1 MRYFVRNA
9 IRTGLIGAFVILM
22 LFGCASVNEK
32 VEEMEVGQKYEASK
46 SWFKEKWNTVGSK
59 FSSSGD
65 EETVAE
71 SQEQDPN
78 KNFPGENDTIQHQPD
93 DFEHTVRW
101 RGESL
106 SLIAQ
111 WYTGRFE
118 NWKALAQTNPNL
130 NPNRIMVGNLI
141 YIPREMMNTKEP
153 LPRKVAAK
161 SLKNYFAHTVRQPGE
176 KLTAIAGW
184 YTGNIGNFKVL
195 AKANP
200 DIDPD
205 FLLVGNEIFI
215 PAELLKTR
223 RPLHQKSIQ
232 VSAPE
237 PAQKPAESKAAAAAP
252 SVPKQKKIQLFGPK
266 QFPAH

>member
-9 IRTGLIGAFVILM
+9 IRTGMIGVFVILM
-22 LFGCASVNEK
+22 LSGCAGVNQKKEG
-32 VEEMEVGQKYEASK
+32 MEVGQKDEASK
-46 SWFKEKWNTVGSK
+46 SWFKEKWQAVGSK
-59 FSSSGD
+59 FSSSDD
-65 EETVAE
+65 EETVAK
-71 SQEQDPN
+71 SREQDPN
-78 KNFPGENDTIQHQPD
+78 KKPAAEDYAVQDHSD
-93 DFEHTVRW
+93 YFEHTVRW

-106 SLIAQ
+106 SLIAK
-111 WYTGRFE
+111 WYTGRLE
-118 NWKALAQTNPNL
+118 NWKALARANPDL
-130 NPNRIMVGNLI
+130 NPNRIMVGNVI
-141 YIPREMMNTKEP
+141 YIPQEMMNTKEP

-161 SLKNYFAHTVRQPGE
+161 ILKNYFVHTVRQPGE

-184 YTGNIGNFKVL
+184 YTGDVGNFKAL

-200 DIDPD
+200 DIDPE

-223 RPLHQKSIQ
+223 KPLHQKSIQ

-237 PAQKPAESKAAAAAP
+237 PAQKPAESKTAAAAP
-252 SVPKQKKIQLFGPK
+252 TAPKPKKIQLFGPK

>member
-1 MRYFVRNA
+1 MRYLVRNA
-9 IRTGLIGAFVILM
+9 IRTGMIGAFVILM
-22 LFGCASVNEK
+22 LLGCASVNQK
-32 VEEMEVGQKYEASK
+32 EEEGGASQKYEATK
-46 SWFKEKWNTVGSK
+46 SWFKEKWNAVGSK

-65 EETVAE
+65 EETVAK
-71 SQEQDPN
+71 SQEQGPN
-78 KNFPGENDTIQHQPD
+78 KKLPAEDYTTQHQRD
-93 DFEHTVRW
+93 DFKHTVRW

-106 SLIAQ
+106 SLIAR
-111 WYTGRFE
+111 WYTGHFE
-118 NWKALAQTNPNL
+118 NWKALAQANPNL
-130 NPNRIMVGNLI
+130 NPNRIMVGNVI
-141 YIPREMMNTKEP
+141 YIPQEMMNTKEP
-153 LPRKVAAK
+153 LPHKVAAK

-184 YTGNIGNFKVL
+184 YTGDIGNFKAL

-223 RPLHQKSIQ
+223 KPLHQKSIQ

-237 PAQKPAESKAAAAAP
+237 PARKPAESKAAAAVPPA
-252 SVPKQKKIQLFGPK
+252 PKQKKIQLFGPK
-266 QFPAH
+266 QFPAD